1 MGAGVRHCRVPGCG
15 EPGVRINGTTRCQAH
30 ATEGVRVKASGRTGA
45 PISKQVRFEVF
56 KRDEFTCRYCGRSTP
71 DVTLHVDHVVAVANG
86 GTDEMDNLVTS
97 CFECNLGKSDTPL
110 SHVRGRNDGRFSARD
125 RIFYIRGIIRNRF
138 PDCDQDKVL
147 YLLRQAWAIGMD
159 LEKLET
165 LSITAPTLPTIYGR
179 IYGAFQLHEEG
190 LRR

>member
-1 MGAGVRHCRVPGCG
+1 MRKCRFAGCDQ
-15 EPGVRINGTTRCQAH
+15 PGVRVNGTNRCAAH
-30 ATEGVRVKASGRTGA
+30 ANEGIIAKPSGRTGA

-86 GTDEMDNLVTS
+86 GTDDMENLVTS
-97 CFECNLGKSDTPL
+97 CLECNLGKSAVPL
-110 SHVRGRNDGRFSARD
+110 NHVRGRNDGQFSARD

-138 PDCDQDKVL
+138 PDCDQAKVL
-147 YLLRQAWAIGMD
+147 YMIRQAWAIGFD

-165 LSITAPTLPTIYGR
+165 LAITAPTLPTILGR
-179 IYGAFQLHEEG
+179 LYAAFQDHEEG
-190 LRR
+190 VRR